1 MIGTDKQTISVIGLG
16 VVGLTTAVG
25 FATKG
30 HKVIGIDI
38 DDEKVKQINKRICP
52 LYEPALAKA
61 IKNVE
66 ITATTDHGAAL
77 ESGIS
82 FLCGGTPGK
91 ADGSLDMRY
100 VDKPARQLADVLKT
114 KKEQHLVVV
123 RSTVVPGT
131 TEKAIVPL
139 FSHSGDVEICVNP
152 EFLKEGTALEDF
164 LNPDRIIIGED
175 NPEASDALRTIYEAE
190 FKCPIYRTS
199 IKTAEMI
206 KYASNSFLATRVSF
220 INEIGNICKELGIDV
235 YDVAKGMGHDKR
247 IGSDYLNA
255 GVGFGGFCLP
265 KDVSALIAMSREIGY
280 RARML
285 EEVSNVNKE
294 QPHRLLK
301 LLKKHLPSLKD
312 KTIGILGLSFKSGTD
327 DVRYSKSIE
336 IIQMLLDEGAKVV
349 AYDPRAMANFM
360 KVFPH
365 EIRYTS
371 PEVVLSADAIL
382 LLNDWEE
389 FNTLNYKGKI
399 VIDGRRVLKAK
410 EARVYEG
417 ICW

>member
-1 MIGTDKQTISVIGLG
+1 
-16 VVGLTTAVG
+16 
-25 FATKG
+25 
-30 HKVIGIDI
+30 
-38 DDEKVKQINKRICP
+38 
-52 LYEPALAKA
+52 
-61 IKNVE
+61 
-66 ITATTDHGAAL
+66 
-77 ESGIS
+77 
-82 FLCGGTPGK
+82 
-91 ADGSLDMRY
+91 
-100 VDKPARQLADVLKT
+100 
-114 KKEQHLVVV
+114 
-123 RSTVVPGT
+123 
-131 TEKAIVPL
+131 
-139 FSHSGDVEICVNP
+139 
-152 EFLKEGTALEDF
+152 
-164 LNPDRIIIGED
+164 
-175 NPEASDALRTIYEAE
+175 
-190 FKCPIYRTS
+190 
-199 IKTAEMI
+199 
-206 KYASNSFLATRVSF
+206 
-220 INEIGNICKELGIDV
+220 
-235 YDVAKGMGHDKR
+235 VAKGMGHDKR